1 MKELYSALLLGLL
14 VVASVGCKKD
24 DPKDDPQ
31 PVARLSFTYEVQ
43 GLAVQF
49 RAQTTGPAVDSV
61 TWDFGDGQRGLGV
74 SLTHTYQRSGSY
86 AVVAVGHFGSQRD
99 TARQTVTVVQPTGVT
114 LTSERLHPNVFRFRA
129 AVQGRPTAYAWDF
142 GDGQTSTDTL
152 PEHAYE
158 AAGRYTVRL
167 ILTYAGAETAQ
178 ASTQVEVSELS
189 WELVR
194 LTVPQGDMLIW
205 LHRETPLHRANFL
218 KLSREGFYDGT
229 SFHRIVRG
237 FVNQGGDPLSRND
250 PNGAGGTGGPGYVI
264 PAEIVP
270 TLRHVQGA
278 VAAARTS
285 DAVNPRR
292 NSSGSQFYI
301 SAPKGGTPQLDGAY
315 TVFGQVIDGLLVV
328 EALNEVPVT
337 TGDRP
342 ITPVRMQARVERYTA
357 TQLRE
362 QFNFTP

>member
-1 MKELYSALLLGLL
+1 MKNAIGGLLLAIAVLL
-14 VVASVGCKKD
+14 TACKGD
-24 DPKDDPQ
+24 DKKEDPQ
-31 PVARLSFTYEVQ
+31 PQ
-43 GLAVQF
+43 GQLTISAQFEGLKVQF
-49 RAQTTGPAVDSV
+49 EAQTSGPAVDSV
-61 TWDFGDGQRGLGV
+61 AWDFGDGTRDAGLNPV
-74 SLTHTYQRSGSY
+74 HTYARSGSY
-86 AVVAVGHFGSQRD
+86 AVVAVAHFGSQRD
-99 TARQTVTVVQPTGVT
+99 TARQTITVTEELGGT
-114 LTSERLHPNVFRFRA
+114 LSIERLHPDVFRFRA
-129 AVQGRPTAYAWDF
+129 QVLGNPTAYAWDF
-142 GDGQTSTDTL
+142 GDGKRSTEVQ

-158 AAGRYTVRL
+158 ATGRFTVRL
-167 ILTYAGAETAQ
+167 VLTYASGDTAA
-178 ASTQVEVSELS
+178 ASTEVEVSELS

-205 LHRETPLHRANFL
+205 LHPQTPLHRANFL

-250 PNGAGGTGGPGYVI
+250 PNGAGGSGGPGYVI

-278 VAAARTS
+278 VAAARTG

-301 SAPKGGTPQLDGAY
+301 SAPKAGTPQLDGAY
-315 TVFGQVIDGLLVV
+315 TVFGQVIDGLVVV

-342 ITPVRMQARVERYTA
+342 DPPVRMQARVERYTA